1 MASNQH
7 RNLTGEQLHN
17 PKGFDGASPSTT
29 LIKNAAGEIEWR
41 DNTTFD
47 NALDYVSPQS
57 APPTEVEDDIY
68 LLDDT
73 GVVYD
78 IDTIAWQS
86 GNTIRYTFNGT
97 PNLSA
102 ITAGDY
108 LVTSGNG
115 NSSNDGTFVISAV
128 NDGSD
133 YIEITN
139 ALRSDATDDE
149 ASDAVGTAYYTLEEW
164 DGASKGSHIKFDGTN
179 WNSVNAQ
186 DGALCYD
193 ETSSS
198 HRIYNATST
207 NWDLSLTTA
216 SGAGAAQIS
225 GTPVDNQ
232 IAVWTNSTTLE
243 GDANLTWDAGLD
255 MTATSLRAIDL
266 THNPSGTGTAI
277 GHDMDLTGNANTT
290 IAYGFYS
297 KVDTSL
303 GGSAYGGWFRVLGS
317 DGAAFGS
324 YGSVEGSV
332 GGAAYGAYNVVG
344 IGGTD
349 TSGGTMY
356 GSQNVIT
363 ISTSGTHGA
372 SMIGSSVDLN
382 YNKVGGSLTNA
393 FGFYSTGIV
402 CNDSAATI
410 DNAYGIYLGDNAG
423 SGTITDS
430 WGVYQDGADDKNYF
444 GGQLQLNHTSG
455 TAGQFLK
462 AIDVD
467 GNAQWDDAVTATSGS
482 ANQIAVFDGANSID
496 GDANFI
502 WNNYLEVTSS
512 AVDAVSV
519 IHTASNT
526 TNIAVDATVTTG
538 ASAANSYGHRAIV
551 NAAAGGSGIG
561 GFFQTSQTASTKSA
575 IGVYGK
581 AGGGGDLGGAS
592 YGGFHFVEVSGT
604 DSSGGTIHGSKAQV
618 TINTTG
624 THTSTVY
631 GVASDINYDK
641 TGGTLGTAVGFYHSG
656 AVVNTGTITDAY
668 GIYLGDNTG
677 TGTITNSY
685 GVFQV
690 GSDDHN
696 YFAGNVGIGET
707 SPQVKLHASG
717 SGEIARLETSAGTG
731 DNYFTFH
738 DTAQKGLLGYESGS
752 DDLIIENGE
761 EGSSIIFKT
770 AHNGGAGT
778 TYTGLEL
785 DGEGDTTVYG
795 TLICNSDATARQFY
809 TDVTTFSPTGASP
822 TVSPNFNNDGSVI
835 VIDCSG
841 VTSGNV
847 TIDLSS
853 ASSNAGASYLF
864 KLIQGS
870 NSTSIVF
877 PSSVKFAGE
886 TAPYTHA
893 LTTASGSIDVVAM
906 TCISD
911 SGTVEYLGNVSENYG

>member
-41 DNTTFD
+41 ENTTFD

-57 APPTEVEDDIY
+57 APPTEVQDDIY

-115 NSSNDGTFVISAV
+115 NAVNDGTFIISAV
-128 NDGSD
+128 DDGLD

-149 ASDAVGTAYYTLEEW
+149 ASDAVGTAYYTLGEW

-186 DGALCYD
+186 DGAICYD
-193 ETSSS
+193 ETSNS
-198 HRIYNATST
+198 HRIYDAANT
-207 NWDLSLTTA
+207 NWDTSLTTA

-232 IAVWTNSTTLE
+232 IAVWTNSTTIE
-243 GDANLTWDAGLD
+243 GDANLTWNAGLD
-255 MTATSLRAIDL
+255 MTATSQRGIDL

-277 GHDMDLTGNANTT
+277 GNDIDLTGNSNTT
-290 IAYGFYS
+290 TAYGFYS

-332 GGAAYGAYNVVG
+332 GGAAYGAYNLIG

-356 GSQNVIT
+356 GSQNIIT

-382 YNKVGGSLTNA
+382 YNKVGGSITNA

-402 CNDSAATI
+402 CNDSGATI
-410 DNAYGIYLGDNAG
+410 TNAYGVYLGDNAG
-423 SGTITDS
+423 AGTITNS
-430 WGVYQDGADDKNYF
+430 YGVYQDGADD
-444 GGQLQLNHTSG
+444 Q
-455 TAGQFLK
+455 
-462 AIDVD
+462 
-467 GNAQWDDAVTATSGS
+467 
-482 ANQIAVFDGANSID
+482 
-496 GDANFI
+496 
-502 WNNYLEVTSS
+502 
-512 AVDAVSV
+512 
-519 IHTASNT
+519 
-526 TNIAVDATVTTG
+526 
-538 ASAANSYGHRAIV
+538 
-551 NAAAGGSGIG
+551 
-561 GFFQTSQTASTKSA
+561 
-575 IGVYGK
+575 
-581 AGGGGDLGGAS
+581 
-592 YGGFHFVEVSGT
+592 
-604 DSSGGTIHGSKAQV
+604 
-618 TINTTG
+618 
-624 THTSTVY
+624 
-631 GVASDINYDK
+631 
-641 TGGTLGTAVGFYHSG
+641 
-656 AVVNTGTITDAY
+656 
-668 GIYLGDNTG
+668 
-677 TGTITNSY
+677 
-685 GVFQV
+685 
-690 GSDDHN
+690 N

-738 DTAQKGLLGYESGS
+738 DTAQKGLVGYESGS
-752 DDLIIENGE
+752 DNLVIENGE
-761 EGSSIIFKT
+761 IGSSIIFKT
-770 AHNGGAGT
+770 AHTGAGGT
-778 TYTGLEL
+778 TFNGLEL
-785 DGEGDTTVYG
+785 DGTGDVTMAGVLTATGGIVSNGSLEVSSTTQALQLSRWTSSEQTTNTGSYG
-795 TLICNSDATARQFY
+795 TTEKGELWFN
-809 TDVTTFSPTGASP
+809 TTTNNFTGW
-822 TVSPNFNNDGSVI
+822 DGSSAVP
-835 VIDCSG
+835 
-841 VTSGNV
+841 
-847 TIDLSS
+847 LSS
-853 ASSNAGASYLF
+853 TES
-864 KLIQGS
+864 LIVAVS
-870 NSTSIVF
+870 DEST
-877 PSSVKFAGE
+877 
-886 TAPYTHA
+886 A
-893 LTTASGSIDVVAM
+893 LTTGTNKITFRMPYAFTLTEVRASLTTAGTTSGTTTVDINEAGVSILSTKLTIDFGEKTSTTAATAAV
-906 TCISD
+906 ISD
-911 SGTVEYLGNVSENYG
+911 TALADDAEITVDIDAISGGATETGLKIYLIGNRT